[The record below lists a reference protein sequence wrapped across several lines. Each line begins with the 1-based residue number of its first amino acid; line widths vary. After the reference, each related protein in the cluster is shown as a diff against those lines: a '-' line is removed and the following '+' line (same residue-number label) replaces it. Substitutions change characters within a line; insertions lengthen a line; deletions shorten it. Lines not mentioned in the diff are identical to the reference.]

1 MLLLNELQE
10 KYDSYVEC
18 ETFIM
23 EELKKIFPGTLS
35 CIYFFGFSIGFN
47 YWIHRHD
54 DYNYDHVVNIT
65 YCRSTKIFNIQSQ
78 GDQTKEQ
85 VEYFLKQLKILL
97 DTERKENE
105 RKSI

>member
-23 EELKKIFPGTLS
+23 EELKKIFPGTLTS
-35 CIYFFGFSIGFN
+35 IHSFDTNISFSH
-47 YWIHRHD
+47 WIHRHD
-54 DYNYDHVVNIT
+54 GYDYDCVVNIT
-65 YCRSTKIFNIQSQ
+65 YCRNTKIFNIQSL
-78 GDQTKEQ
+78 GDRTKAQ
-85 VEYFLKQLKILL
+85 VKYFLNQLKILL